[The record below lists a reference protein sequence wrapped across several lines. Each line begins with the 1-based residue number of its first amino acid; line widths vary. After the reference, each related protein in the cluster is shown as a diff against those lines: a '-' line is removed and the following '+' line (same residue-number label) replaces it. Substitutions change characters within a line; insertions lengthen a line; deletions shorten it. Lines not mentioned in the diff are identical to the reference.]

1 MVSDT
6 GVSLSVL
13 TSDFTK
19 ATDQTPRTLART
31 LAAIQKNQ
39 LSELDKVSSCKASF
53 KNEGIQAALNNG
65 MSSIKATSNGITAC
79 STVDAQ
85 KTDAC
90 SQAINS
96 KSKEIVAAND
106 SLSTKSLLQ
115 SLASNNCSTDLLPT
129 SSITGANGGGNSISS
144 GGRTDSLDI
153 TLTGSYT
160 VALGTDYSVHVLD
173 GSTDKG
179 TVTKDDASKT
189 WSLSLSSVTPGKHD
203 YKAVVVRTSDSLQGT
218 ASSAYTVNIGNSVS
232 ATSTPNVLDT
242 ITLTLRNLWSS
253 VKSVVFSFAGSSN
266 ELADGQQSTQTINA
280 PQSNGVW
287 QTITTAFKT
296 TGSKVINLVFKDAAN
311 GTGNTLDSSSISVT
325 VGQGSVSQTASISSV
340 KDHASPA
347 AEIADNTVTKD
358 TQPVI
363 SGTVTGTALGSYYG
377 VAVYDNDTVMQGTLS
392 YTNNKASWNFTPTAA
407 LSQGA
412 HVFKAAVVRFDGVA
426 GDKSSARKLTILS
439 PALSIS
445 PASPNVLDTVTFTA
459 SNLHS
464 SITSV
469 VWDLGDGNTSQTTTP
484 SNGSSTV
491 TTRYSAQGS
500 KAITVNYK
508 NAQGSVLL
516 TDSLT
521 VNVGQGIVSQTA
533 SITAASSNNTA
544 INSGD
549 RTDSLKPTLS
559 GAYVGNALGSDYSV
573 HVLDGTTDLGAAT
586 VTENNKTWTLTP
598 AADLSPGSH
607 SFTAVVVRTSDS
619 LQGKAS
625 SAYTINVGN
634 SVSASNSSPN
644 AWDEFTLTLSNV
656 WSTVKSV
663 VYTFAANVT
672 DMADNFATQT
682 VNLVN
687 NAWNSVTTAFKT
699 AGQAKTIAAKF
710 FDGVDGTGTQV
721 DSNTINLNVGSASVT
736 QTATITDVKVGS
748 SVIAENGTTTNT
760 KPTISGTVNPALGKY
775 YKVNL
780 YDGNTVLTGAMT
792 YGNSGTS
799 WTFTPDTALSA
810 GSHSLTAKVATFD
823 GGATG
828 SASGT
833 RTFTILIPPIN
844 DTGIKA
850 DQCYMASSEALV
862 SCASSAATSLNSKQ
876 DGMVGRDVTSSD
888 GTDGKLGF
896 SFSEV
901 PIAGGSG
908 NYPRT
913 DCVKDNITGLTWEG
927 KPDTGTRGSPGLVPN
942 GTYSNYASGFNSM
955 GDVNTNSNA
964 QGYVNA
970 VNAAGLCGYTNW
982 RLPTISELQSLVD
995 YSVAPPGPTI
1005 DNSWFPNTWA
1015 SSYWSSDPLSTYDRD
1030 YAWGLDFSNG
1040 SVSPVEGGYLTRET
1054 LKFVRLVR

>member
-1 MVSDT
+1 MNYLQITFVPSARSLLQLLCTATLVLSGCSGGGSSAVQTQAATITVIDGYIKGAKVCVDSNKNGVCDTDETQGTTDEKGKVTLNIPAAYVGVYPILAEVSTDASDSVT
-6 GVSLSVL
+6 GKVTTAYTLSAPADSPSTV
-13 TSDFTK
+13 TPFSTMIQQQISEQSSSYQTAYKFVVDNTGISNPTNDYMSDFS
-19 ATDQTPRTLART
+19 ASTLART
-31 LAAIQKNQ
+31 LVAVRTNRLNALND
-39 LSELDKVSSCKASF
+39 LATCKASF
-53 KNEGIQAALNNG
+53 
-65 MSSIKATSNGITAC
+65 
-79 STVDAQ
+79 VD
-85 KTDAC
+85 
-90 SQAINS
+90 
-96 KSKEIVAAND
+96 KEKRV
-106 SLSTKSLLQ
+106 
-115 SLASNNCSTDLLPT
+115 
-129 SSITGANGGGNSISS
+129 
-144 GGRTDSLDI
+144 
-153 TLTGSYT
+153 
-160 VALGTDYSVHVLD
+160 
-173 GSTDKG
+173 
-179 TVTKDDASKT
+179 
-189 WSLSLSSVTPGKHD
+189 
-203 YKAVVVRTSDSLQGT
+203 
-218 ASSAYTVNIGNSVS
+218 SSA
-232 ATSTPNVLDT
+232 
-242 ITLTLRNLWSS
+242 
-253 VKSVVFSFAGSSN
+253 
-266 ELADGQQSTQTINA
+266 
-280 PQSNGVW
+280 
-287 QTITTAFKT
+287 
-296 TGSKVINLVFKDAAN
+296 
-311 GTGNTLDSSSISVT
+311 IS
-325 VGQGSVSQTASISSV
+325 
-340 KDHASPA
+340 
-347 AEIADNTVTKD
+347 
-358 TQPVI
+358 
-363 SGTVTGTALGSYYG
+363 
-377 VAVYDNDTVMQGTLS
+377 
-392 YTNNKASWNFTPTAA
+392 
-407 LSQGA
+407 
-412 HVFKAAVVRFDGVA
+412 
-426 GDKSSARKLTILS
+426 
-439 PALSIS
+439 
-445 PASPNVLDTVTFTA
+445 
-459 SNLHS
+459 
-464 SITSV
+464 
-469 VWDLGDGNTSQTTTP
+469 
-484 SNGSSTV
+484 
-491 TTRYSAQGS
+491 
-500 KAITVNYK
+500 
-508 NAQGSVLL
+508 
-516 TDSLT
+516 
-521 VNVGQGIVSQTA
+521 
-533 SITAASSNNTA
+533 TAASSIKDTSLKIKVCGDAAAQKSNACQTA
-544 INSGD
+544 INDAVNTLILSNFGLSTASLQNSLKEVSCHNAPSQTTSID
-549 RTDSLKPTLS
+549 SASIGNTEIINGGRTDSLKPTLS

-619 LQGKAS
+619 LQGTPS

-748 SVIAENGTTTNT
+748 SVIADNGTTTNT

-823 GGATG
+823 GGAKG

-942 GTYSNYASGFNSM
+942 GTYSNYASDFNFM

-1005 DNSWFPNTWA
+1005 DNSWFPNTGA

>member
-619 LQGKAS
+619 LQGTPS

-644 AWDEFTLTLSNV
+644 LWDEFTLTLSNV
-656 WSTVKSV
+656 WNNVKSV
-663 VYTFAANVT
+663 VYTFATNAA

-699 AGQAKTIAAKF
+699 AGPTKTITVKF
-710 FDGVDGTGTQV
+710 FDNTGGTGTQL
-721 DSNTINLNVGSASVT
+721 DSNTTNLNVGAARVT
-736 QTATITDVKVGS
+736 QTAAITDVKDGS
-748 SVIAENGTTTNT
+748 TSIADNGSTTNT
-760 KPTISGTVNPALGKY
+760 QPTITGTVSPALGTY

-780 YDGNTVLTGAMT
+780 YDGNTPLVGTMT
-792 YGNSGTS
+792 YGSPRTS
-799 WTFTPDTALSA
+799 WTFTPDNTALDF
-810 GSHSLTAKVATFD
+810 GTHTLTAKVATFD
-823 GGATG
+823 AGATG
-828 SASGT
+828 TASAT
-833 RTFTILIPPIN
+833 RTFTISRRLN
-844 DTGIKA
+844 DTGITA
-850 DQCYMASSEALV
+850 NQCYGAGSGTLI
-862 SCASSAATSLNSKQ
+862 SCTSAAATNLNNQQ
-876 DGMVGRDVTSSD
+876 DGMLGRDVSSPD
-888 GTDGKLGF
+888 NNDGKLGF
-896 SFSEV
+896 SYSLV
-901 PIAGGSG
+901 PRAGGG
-908 NYPRT
+908 TYDKT
-913 DCVKDNITGLTWEG
+913 ECVKDNITGLMWEG
-927 KPDTGTRGSPGLVPN
+927 KPASGTRGSPALNPN
-942 GTYSNYASGFNSM
+942 GYYTNYTMGYPNTVTQQQVNAS
-955 GDVNTNSNA
+955 TNA

-970 VNAAGLCGYTNW
+970 VNAAGLCGYSDW
-982 RLPTISELQSLVD
+982 RLPTRSELISLVD
-995 YSVAPPGPTI
+995 YGVAYPGPTI
-1005 DNSWFPNTWA
+1005 DATWFPNTVQSW
-1015 SSYWSSDPLSTYDRD
+1015 YWSSSPYVGISVSAWYVDFYD
-1030 YAWGLDFSNG
+1030 G
-1040 SVSPVEGGYLTRET
+1040 SVGDAGSRHGLNY
-1054 LKFVRLVR
+1054 VRLVR